1 MRAVRLYGVG
11 DLRFEQVAPPGALAV
26 DSIRLRVR
34 AAGIC
39 GSDLHNFRTGQWIS
53 RVPIIPGHEF
63 AAEVLEIGS
72 EVAGFCPG
80 DLVVAD
86 SRVSCGACP
95 ACLANRPNVC
105 VRMGYVGEVCDGGFA
120 EIVSLPANRVLHVP
134 ASVPPSIAALSEPL
148 GVALRV
154 IRRLDPPRNTPILI
168 AGAGPIGGL
177 TAILLNHL
185 DYGPIAIVERN
196 PNRAR
201 LVSSIGGAITVA
213 ASSSEVSEFAGS
225 EGLRYAIEATGSQT
239 MLAFLLGTLS
249 GGGRLAMVGLFNGAP
264 VANANAIVERELEI
278 RGCSVFCDEQREII
292 PMLPTLAE
300 KLEPALSP
308 VISLEDLPAEYAHLL
323 SRGSAF
329 LKTIVQP

>member
-11 DLRFEQVAPPGALAV
+11 DLRYEQVAPPGSLAV
-26 DSIRLRVR
+26 DSIRLKVR

-120 EIVSLPANRVLHVP
+120 EIVSLPAHRVLHVP
-134 ASVPPSIAALSEPL
+134 AAVPPNVAALSEPL

-154 IRRLDPPRNTPILI
+154 IRRLDPPRNAPILI

-177 TAILLNHL
+177 AAILLNHL
-185 DYGPIAIVERN
+185 DYGPLAIVERN
-196 PNRAR
+196 ANRAT
-201 LVSSIGGAITVA
+201 LVSSISGAISVA
-213 ASSSEVSEFAGS
+213 ASSSDVREFAGP
-225 EGLRYAIEATGSQT
+225 EGLRYAIEATGSQA
-239 MLAFLLGTLS
+239 MLTFLLGSLS
-249 GGGRLAMVGLFNGAP
+249 GGGRLAMVGLFTGDP

-278 RGCSVFCDEQREII
+278 RGCSVFCDEQREIM

-300 KLEPALSP
+300 KLEPVLSP
-308 VISLEDLPAEYAHLL
+308 AVMLEDLPGEYAHLL
-323 SRGSAF
+323 GGGSAF

>member
-1 MRAVRLYGVG
+1 MRAVRLYGIG
-11 DLRFEQVAPPGALAV
+11 DLRYEQVPPPGTLAV
-26 DSIRLRVR
+26 DSIRLKVR

-63 AAEVLEIGS
+63 AGEVLEIGS

-80 DLVVAD
+80 ELVVAD

-105 VRMGYVGEVCDGGFA
+105 VQMGYVGEVCDGGFA
-120 EIVSLPANRVLHVP
+120 EIVTLPAHRVLHVP
-134 ASVPPSIAALSEPL
+134 AAVPPSIAALSEPL

-154 IRRLDPPRNTPILI
+154 IRRLDPPRDAPILI

-177 TAILLNHL
+177 AAILLNHL
-185 DYGPIAIVERN
+185 GFGPLAIAERN

-201 LVSSIGGAITVA
+201 LVSSISGAITVA
-213 ASSSEVSEFAGS
+213 ASSSDVSAFTGPD
-225 EGLRYAIEATGSQT
+225 GLHYAIEATGSQA
-239 MLAFLLGTLS
+239 MLAFLLGSLS
-249 GGGRLAMVGLFNGAP
+249 GGGRLAMVGLFTGDP

-278 RGCSVFCDEQREII
+278 RGCSVFCNEQREII
-292 PMLPTLAE
+292 SMLPTLAG
-300 KLEPALSP
+300 KLDPVLSP
-308 VISLEDLPAEYAHLL
+308 TVSLEDLPAEYARLL
-323 SRGSAF
+323 SGGSAF